1 MVKSY
6 GITRKTWRV
15 FPSTNKNLLTSHFIK
30 FKCGISIHQPT
41 LTLIL
46 EWPKKRRGENKKNVD
61 KVGNHDNPHKLRWDD
76 FYSKFTLIEHHTIE
90 YIYLPRK

>member
-61 KVGNHDNPHKLRWDD
+61 KVGNHDNPHKGGMIFIQSLH
-76 FYSKFTLIEHHTIE
+76 SEHHTN
-90 YIYLPRK
+90 IYLPRK